1 MSTKM
6 KKAAWLVAA
15 SALLAGCA
23 VFASK
28 AEYAEYREVR
38 MADDQRDRLVAMHE
52 YMTEFPE
59 GTWAEEIQAERV
71 AIEPEI
77 WESSR
82 SSKEGLE
89 FYLAAFPDGPHAAEA
104 RPRLAA
110 LRTVSGRRDEE
121 RERAQEVERERRE
134 ALLER
139 QRTWLT
145 RAAQFWAR
153 TMIGIS
159 NWGSPIAQVARRNRS
174 FSQAFGAEPPPH
186 CSRTECIKFYKA
198 AYAIPVPGSTRIE
211 REAELLLRLRMTDGR
226 VIRAELLM
234 PNKGFSRWYEQENRT
249 VVVDEDPTQRNEAIE
264 WALGKIIPAIR
275 EVAPNAQN
283 LDVVPEP
290 IDPPQVAR
298 PEGEEVAAGQ
308 APGDEGQAQ
317 AQETPEE
324 PQEQAQE
331 TPEVQPEGGGEGG
344 EEGGGDGLDAL
355 LAAAAGV
362 DENQN
367 QNTEPEQVTAAQ
379 QEEPE
384 TMVLPIAL
392 QGFSA
397 GGLRIVLFA
406 AGEEDY
412 GAAYDGLFIEYEAP
426 EPAQTERRRRRRR
439 GGGMRGGMMR

>member
-1 MSTKM
+1 MSGTM
-6 KKAAWLVAA
+6 KKAVLLMAA

-28 AEYAEYREVR
+28 SEYADYREVR
-38 MADDQRDRLVAMHE
+38 MAEDQRDKLVAMQR
-52 YMTEFPE
+52 YMSEHPE
-59 GTWAEEIQAERV
+59 GTWSEEIQTERV

-110 LRTVSGRRDEE
+110 LRTVSSRRDEE
-121 RERAQEVERERRE
+121 RERAQEVERQRRE

-139 QRTWLT
+139 RRTWLS
-145 RAAQFWAR
+145 RAAQFWTR

-159 NWGSPIAQVARRNRS
+159 NWGSPIAQVARRNRD
-174 FSQAFGAEPPPH
+174 FSQAFGASPPPH
-186 CSRTECIKFYKA
+186 CSRTECIKFYSA

-211 REAELLLRLRMTDGR
+211 RNVELLLRLRMTEGR
-226 VIRAELLM
+226 VVRAELLL

-264 WALGKIIPAIR
+264 WALGKIVPAIR
-275 EVAPNAQN
+275 EVAPNAEN

-290 IDPPQVAR
+290 IDPPTVTHPDH
-298 PEGEEVAAGQ
+298 PEISAAQ
-308 APGDEGQAQ
+308 APGDETEEAQQQAE
-317 AQETPEE
+317 ARPEQ
-324 PQEQAQE
+324 QEQQE
-331 TPEVQPEGGGEGG
+331 QQEEAPDPEGQSQEEGEG
-344 EEGGGDGLDAL
+344 GLDAL

-362 DENQN
+362 DESQGGD
-367 QNTEPEQVTAAQ
+367 TEDPVAVARGQD
-379 QEEPE
+379 EPE

-426 EPAQTERRRRRRR
+426 QSAQPNRRRRRRR
-439 GGGMRGGMMR
+439 GGMRGGMMR

>member
-1 MSTKM
+1 MMSRTM
-6 KKAAWLVAA
+6 NKAVLLMAA

-28 AEYAEYREVR
+28 TEYASYREVR
-38 MADDQRDRLVAMHE
+38 MAEDQRDKLVAMQQ
-52 YMTEFPE
+52 YMSEHPE
-59 GTWAEEIQAERV
+59 GTWSEEIQAERV
-71 AIEPEI
+71 AMEPEI

-139 QRTWLT
+139 RRTWLS
-145 RAAQFWAR
+145 RATQFWTR

-159 NWGSPIAQVARRNRS
+159 NWGSPIAQVARRNRD
-174 FSQAFGAEPPPH
+174 FSQAFGAAPPPH
-186 CSRTECIKFYKA
+186 CSRSECIKFYSA

-211 REAELLLRLRMTDGR
+211 RSVELLLRLRMTEGR
-226 VIRAELLM
+226 VVRAELLL

-264 WALGKIIPAIR
+264 WALNKIIPAIR

-290 IDPPQVAR
+290 IDPPTVR
-298 PEGEEVAAGQ
+298 HPDHPEISAAQ
-308 APGDEGQAQ
+308 APGDE
-317 AQETPEE
+317 PEQQ
-324 PQEQAQE
+324 QEQQAE
-331 TPEVQPEGGGEGG
+331 AQPEQQQEAPDPEGQSQESGEG
-344 EEGGGDGLDAL
+344 GLDAL

-362 DENQN
+362 EEGQG
-367 QNTEPEQVTAAQ
+367 QNTETDPVQVAQ
-379 QEEPE
+379 GQGEPE

-397 GGLRIVLFA
+397 GGLRVVLFA

-412 GAAYDGLFIEYEAP
+412 GAAYDGLFIEHEP
-426 EPAQTERRRRRRR
+426 PQPAQPERRRRRR